1 MFRSNKCVTNVRSD
15 YFGVITFCKENSS
28 VTYNE
33 LISNF
38 FQKIQSLI
46 RIKALL
52 MNMLKRIVMRL
63 YLLKVFSG
71 GYLEERKEKNEKLE
85 ASLRGLIG
93 HKSSEMLRYY

>member
-1 MFRSNKCVTNVRSD
+1 
-15 YFGVITFCKENSS
+15 
-28 VTYNE
+28 
-33 LISNF
+33 
-38 FQKIQSLI
+38 
-46 RIKALL
+46 